1 MVCHLAVQPRKE
13 KWCSLFT
20 STVKMRSVQTQIS
33 FQPTGIMGEKFS
45 LQFSGNEESAVS
57 PGSQQKNSS
66 AESLL
71 WREQN
76 GLCTSWVPSVS
87 RSRIWTALP
96 PEQIYTAETNF
107 SPLLIC
113 RSFQDVFSV
122 KRNKTVSVNIFFQA
136 GIKPPSCQERDFTE
150 EMPENCHQPQKW
162 VAVKIMVKILRWQ
175 E

>member
-71 WREQN
+71 WRKQN

-87 RSRIWTALP
+87 RSHIWAALP
-96 PEQIYTAETNF
+96 PEQIYTAGTNF

-122 KRNKTVSVNIFFQA
+122 KRNKTVLVNIFFS
-136 GIKPPSCQERDFTE
+136 GR
-150 EMPENCHQPQKW
+150 N
-162 VAVKIMVKILRWQ
+162 
-175 E
+175 